1 MATVP
6 RRLLAPRACAVVVAA
21 SALLAVPVG
30 PASAAPLVPGGRW
43 TTGVDLPDAWAGQA
57 DRLGVAVAELRQR
70 ENGCTAPEVRA
81 GDSTCGDDEGDLAG
95 QVVATVAAGRWVD
108 DDCAPTTQAAP
119 LDLAGATTRL
129 AVAGPE
135 CLLVALDFPDGD
147 DDDLAQSDSLGFTL
161 SLVAGGPGGDV
172 AEGGT
177 TGGTTTGGPTS
188 GGTTTGGTGSGAAVA
203 GASAVGGPGTGAGGA
218 GGSTGGA
225 GAVAGRGG
233 APAVGGTSGG
243 SGTGSPSSVAGTAG
257 GAAGGT
263 VRGGVAEDPA
273 PIGSTTADLEVGADP
288 TEEAGAVRS
297 LLGDPLALGA
307 LLLGTTA
314 LLWLLFLVLRRRRGE
329 RA

>member
-30 PASAAPLVPGGRW
+30 SASAAPLVPGGRW
-43 TTGVDLPDAWAGQA
+43 TTGVDLPDAWTGQA

-81 GDSTCGDDEGDLAG
+81 GDTTCGDDEGDLAG

-135 CLLVALDFPDGD
+135 CLLVALDFPDGA

-177 TGGTTTGGPTS
+177 S
-188 GGTTTGGTGSGAAVA
+188 SGTTTGGTGSGAAVA
-203 GASAVGGPGTGAGGA
+203 GAGVGASAVGGPGTGAGGA

-297 LLGDPLALGA
+297 LLGAPLALGA